1 MQLTRYTDYA
11 LRVLTYLAVVPQG
24 EKVNIEQISLRYD
37 LSLHHLKKIVQQ
49 LGVFGIVETRRGKG
63 GGISLQ
69 KAPNQINLGEVV
81 ALLENNLDVIDC
93 HTAPCKILPA
103 CRLKGILAIATQA
116 FIQTLNEYTLA
127 DLVSDNKAELIQLL
141 VLEDSQQPQSY

>member
-11 LRVLTYLAVVPQG
+11 LRVLTYLAVLPAG
-24 EKVNIEQISLRYD
+24 DKANIEQISLKYD

-63 GGISLQ
+63 GGISLL
-69 KAPNQINLGEVV
+69 KAPQQINLGHVV

-93 HTAPCKILPA
+93 YTAPCKILPA

-116 FIQTLNEYTLA
+116 FMQTLNEYTLA
-127 DLVSDNKAELIQLL
+127 DLVSDNKSELIQLL
-141 VLEDSQQPQSY
+141 LIEDSH